1 MDLTRIYR
9 GMENGAESIEE
20 NFNKIGATVDSTSR
34 TFQKITKKEPLWTG
48 AWYGGVAGNGQ
59 VPSKSLSQCEN
70 GWILQWQEYTKE
82 GALNGACY
90 HFFLV
95 PKQHAQ
101 NPGSGGVIF
110 LLHGYYTNSL
120 VRKYLYIK
128 DTKITGNDLNAS
140 SSDTAGSGSK
150 MFALSAIY
158 EY

>member
-1 MDLTRIYR
+1 MARIYQR
-9 GMENGAESIEE
+9 RSFERC
-20 NFNKIGATVDSTSR
+20 V
-34 TFQKITKKEPLWTG
+34 L
-48 AWYGGVAGNGQ
+48 
-59 VPSKSLSQCEN
+59 SL
-70 GWILQWQEYTKE
+70 
-82 GALNGACY
+82 
-90 HFFLV
+90 FLV

-101 NPGSGGVIF
+101 NPGSGELF
-110 LLHGYYTNSL
+110 SFYMDTTNL